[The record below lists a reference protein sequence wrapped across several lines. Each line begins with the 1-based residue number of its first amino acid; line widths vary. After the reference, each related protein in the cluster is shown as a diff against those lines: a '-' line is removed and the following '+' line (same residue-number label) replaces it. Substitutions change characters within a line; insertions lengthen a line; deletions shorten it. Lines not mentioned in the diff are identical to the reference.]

1 VYTLSREYEEGQL
14 TFVTPQ
20 AFQWF
25 VHLEKLFIAAA
36 PYLSKVK
43 DSRRLTDIF
52 KSTGAAFKFQN
63 CHDIEL
69 KILKRFTVFRLKFTV
84 ILCLDLANKKQQYQ
98 QQLEALQLEVKHTLI
113 IPKAGK
119 GKVPLLP
126 PRNHQRRGLSG
137 NKKHAHKRCPK
148 SKIAASEKL
157 KPKYFI

>member
-69 KILKRFTVFRLKFTV
+69 KILKRFTVFRLKIHCDFVSRLSKQKATV
-84 ILCLDLANKKQQYQ
+84 PA
-98 QQLEALQLEVKHTLI
+98 ATGSSTAGG
-113 IPKAGK
+113 KAYID
-119 GKVPLLP
+119 
-126 PRNHQRRGLSG
+126 N
-137 NKKHAHKRCPK
+137 PK
-148 SKIAASEKL
+148 SGKRKSATATSKEP
-157 KPKYFI
+157 PKKRVKRK